1 MPQGGVDNGED
12 YEQAMRRE
20 LHEETS
26 IKSIEI
32 VKIIEK
38 WLIYD
43 LPPSLLGKIWKGRF
57 RGQDKSGSLQNLLE
71 LIMK

>member
-1 MPQGGVDNGED
+1 
-12 YEQAMRRE
+12 MRRE

-57 RGQDKSGSLQNLLE
+57 RGQRQKWFITKFTGA
-71 LIMK
+71 IMK